1 MTTPQASCIRSSTVV
16 ALKVYPKVRTP
27 ASCACAL
34 PCRRQAESMPAQKSL
49 SELNHI
55 QVQREL
61 DIHGR
66 LHHANVLELYA
77 VFEDAD
83 AYYFVMQ
90 SVQTP
95 LLATDQPRRG

>member
-1 MTTPQASCIRSSTVV
+1 
-16 ALKVYPKVRTP
+16 
-27 ASCACAL
+27 
-34 PCRRQAESMPAQKSL
+34 MPAQKSL

>member
-1 MTTPQASCIRSSTVV
+1 V
-16 ALKVYPKVRTP
+16 
-27 ASCACAL
+27 
-34 PCRRQAESMPAQKSL
+34 QKSL

-90 SVQTP
+90 CVCKLP
-95 LLATDQPRRG
+95 LARHTRQPWRG

>member
-1 MTTPQASCIRSSTVV
+1 MRA
-16 ALKVYPKVRTP
+16 
-27 ASCACAL
+27 AL
-34 PCRRQAESMPAQKSL
+34 PRRQADPIVPLQKSL

-90 SVQTP
+90 CVHALRVNRKSTT
-95 LLATDQPRRG
+95 ASRAADRASCA